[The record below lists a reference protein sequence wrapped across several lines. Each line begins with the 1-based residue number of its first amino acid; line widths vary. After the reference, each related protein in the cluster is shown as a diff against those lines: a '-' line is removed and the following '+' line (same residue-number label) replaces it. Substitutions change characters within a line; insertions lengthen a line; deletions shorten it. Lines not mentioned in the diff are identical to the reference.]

1 MIVPLKAPSIAL
13 NLGVPRRP
21 RISVIDPADA
31 GVRMQ
36 RFPIVPGPMPDATRT
51 RQIES
56 IYGVAEPV
64 ALAETAILM
73 GDLDKAIEQLKK
85 VRREA
90 DVALSQIEDDQAVPV
105 ANVGGV

>member
-1 MIVPLKAPSIAL
+1 
-13 NLGVPRRP
+13 
-21 RISVIDPADA
+21 
-31 GVRMQ
+31 
-36 RFPIVPGPMPDATRT
+36 MPDAMRT

-56 IYGVAEPV
+56 IYGVAEAV

>member
-1 MIVPLKAPSIAL
+1 M
-13 NLGVPRRP
+13 
-21 RISVIDPADA
+21 
-31 GVRMQ
+31 
-36 RFPIVPGPMPDATRT
+36 RT

-56 IYGVAEPV
+56 IYGVAEAV
-64 ALAETAILM
+64 ALAEIAILM

-85 VRREA
+85 VCREA